1 MRRDVPYPPALSNG
15 SPVLTYAVI
24 SVSVSGANVTLV
36 VSEKDV
42 RRRPSGIDGS
52 GVTMPTPVETWCVTP

>member
-1 MRRDVPYPPALSNG
+1 MSNG